1 MFNSLKKKVFAD
13 PYSAPSLIRRL
24 LAEHGAANRWAYVF
38 VLVMM
43 GIMAASTAVAAY
55 LIGHA
60 VNDAYVSRDIAAVI
74 GVCIGVVVV
83 SILRGLASYVQA
95 VQLARIS
102 NRIIASNQRR
112 LFEKVLQ
119 QGLGFFADRHSS
131 EFSARITWGAD
142 RRLIRSIPSLRRL
155 AEI

>member
-43 GIMAASTAVAAY
+43 AIMAASTAVAAY

-102 NRIIASNQRR
+102 P
-112 LFEKVLQ
+112 
-119 QGLGFFADRHSS
+119 ADLA
-131 EFSARITWGAD
+131 ELIVEAWLARA
-142 RRLIRSIPSLRRL
+142 PKRL
-155 AEI
+155 AAAYLAERG